1 MFIINKKKYFA
12 HCHDNVTNI
21 SKEDMAT
28 NAHQKKALPKYNTF
42 ETAVYL

>member
-28 NAHQKKALPKYNTF
+28 NAHQKKSITKIQYI
-42 ETAVYL
+42 